1 MNSRLSSGEMYNH
14 DTKVWT
20 TLPDMM
26 VLRSNHSL
34 AVVQGRL
41 VVIGGYQGTET
52 TSKVEVLDMTSNTWE
67 EVGEMSTS
75 RSALSSGAVTFNSLV
90 EEVREGLR
98 WHQEEREEKMDGVEC
113 GTEDVVDDQDSF
125 MEYGE
130 DNESDFSEIDYPDTP
145 DDSDISDISGIEYE
159 DTSEDSDEG
168 MLFE

>member
-1 MNSRLSSGEMYNH
+1 MERCITL
-14 DTKVWT
+14 TPRT
-20 TLPDMM
+20 ALPDM
-26 VLRSNHSL
+26 VVPRSNHSL

-52 TSKVEVLDMTSNTWE
+52 LSKVEVLDMSSNSWE

-75 RSALSSGAVTFNSLV
+75 RSALSSGVVTYNNLV

-98 WHQEEREEKMDGVEC
+98 WHQEDEEKMDGVEC
-113 GTEDVVDDQDSF
+113 VKEDLVVNQDSF

-130 DNESDFSEIDYPDTP
+130 ENESDFSEIDYPDTP
-145 DDSDISDISGIEYE
+145 DNSDESDISGLEYE

-168 MLFE
+168 MFVE